1 MEIYGVLEKNHIGRG
16 VSRAQYDIF
25 FKDPHIFP
33 YYPSKCLHN
42 EFILPMILPV
52 YQLRKERHKHDFKTY
67 PEFILFTLSF
77 GAI

>member
-1 MEIYGVLEKNHIGRG
+1 MQVDAHITNIYNIISYVDTKRGNMEIYGVLEKNHIGRG

-42 EFILPMILPV
+42 EFILPMI
-52 YQLRKERHKHDFKTY
+52 
-67 PEFILFTLSF
+67 
-77 GAI
+77 